1 VGEPPSPLL
10 IAVCGA
16 PASGKTQLSRTL
28 AAVLG
33 LSHLSADVIRK
44 QLSGGDPEQRAA
56 PERFSAESRNS
67 TYRELGRR
75 AATDAADG
83 RGAVVSAAFAH
94 RADRAAFTSAVAG
107 AAPVVFVECTAP
119 AEVLAE
125 RGAGRDGFPWR
136 TSDGMIEAVRDVLA
150 GREPLDE
157 IAGERRLTVRT
168 DRPPED
174 VVADV
179 LAMLDRRAGAS

>member
-1 VGEPPSPLL
+1 MGEPPSPLV

-16 PASGKTQLSRTL
+16 PASGKTHVSRTL
-28 AAVLG
+28 AAALG
-33 LSHLSADVIRK
+33 LSHLSVDVIRK
-44 QLSGGDPEQRAA
+44 QLSGGDPGQRVA
-56 PERFSAESRNS
+56 PETFSAEVRET

-75 AATDAADG
+75 AAADVAEG

-94 RADRAAFTSAVAG
+94 RADRAAFMSVVAG
-107 AAPVVFVECTAP
+107 AAPVVFAECTAP
-119 AEVLAE
+119 PEVLAE
-125 RGAGRDGFPWR
+125 RGADRDGFPWR
-136 TSDGMIEAVRDVLA
+136 TSDGMLEAVRDVLA

-168 DRPPED
+168 DQPPED

-179 LAMLDRRAGAS
+179 LEMLDRRTGIS